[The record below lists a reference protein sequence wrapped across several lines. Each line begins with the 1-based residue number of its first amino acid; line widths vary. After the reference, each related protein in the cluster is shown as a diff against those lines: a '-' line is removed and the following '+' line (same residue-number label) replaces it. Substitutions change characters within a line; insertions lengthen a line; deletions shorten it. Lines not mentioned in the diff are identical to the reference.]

1 MNYLEI
7 ILGLITI
14 LGVISSVRLIAGPS
28 VWDRLLAFNL
38 ISSKIIMFIT
48 LYACLTQKSYLLDM
62 AIVYALLGFMG
73 IIMIA
78 GIVQKKKTT

>member
-1 MNYLEI
+1 MSYIQI
-7 ILGLITI
+7 ILVTLAF
-14 LGVISSVRLIAGPS
+14 LAVISSIRIVLGPC

-48 LYACLTQKSYLLDM
+48 LFALLTGKSYLLDI
-62 AIVYALLGFMG
+62 AIVYSLLGFMG

-78 GIVQKKKTT
+78 KIVQKGKSN

>member
-1 MNYLEI
+1 M
-7 ILGLITI
+7 
-14 LGVISSVRLIAGPS
+14 LGVISSIRIIAGPS

-38 ISSKIIMFIT
+38 VSSKIIMFIT
-48 LYACLTQKSYLLDM
+48 LYAWLTQKSYLLDM

-78 GIVQKKKTT
+78 GIVQKKKIT

>member
-7 ILGLITI
+7 ILVLLTM
-14 LGVISSVRLIAGPS
+14 LGVISSIRIIAGPS

-38 ISSKIIMFIT
+38 VSSKIIMFIT
-48 LYACLTQKSYLLDM
+48 LYAWLTQKSYLLDM

-78 GIVQKKKTT
+78 GIVQKKKIM